1 MIYNVL
7 KSVFDIAGFVTQKFT
22 DLFQHLSDNLETPDI
37 MEELTKETLLN
48 R

>member
-7 KSVFDIAGFVTQKFT
+7 KMVFDIAAYVTQKSSN
-22 DLFQHLSDNLETPDI
+22 LFKHLSDNLETPDI
-37 MEELTKETLLN
+37 MEELTKQTFIK